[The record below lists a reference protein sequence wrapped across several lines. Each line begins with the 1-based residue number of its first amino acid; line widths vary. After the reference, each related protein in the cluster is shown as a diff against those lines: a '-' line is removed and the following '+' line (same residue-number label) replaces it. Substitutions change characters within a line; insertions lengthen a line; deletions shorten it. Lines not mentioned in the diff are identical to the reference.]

1 MTRFLF
7 LLLVPLIP
15 LLQIR
20 FEAALGGRA
29 LREGRIY
36 LRTASEVRRLAPGF
50 EDLMAD
56 LYWLRTVQYF
66 GAQRAFAP
74 DPHYEL
80 LRPLIDIT
88 TGLDPRFDLAYRY
101 GAVFLSENRPL
112 GAGKPAEGI
121 EVLEAGVRHIPHSW
135 RLRWDLGSF
144 WFVFM
149 KDSKQAAEVLVEASK
164 LPGAPFWLESL
175 AGRFLMGDDRN
186 AARAI
191 WRRQYETGEGVMREN
206 AAYHLQVIDAQDTRD
221 SLKALVDRF
230 REARGRHP
238 RELSELVA
246 AGLAREIPRDP
257 SGAVFAY
264 DPEAGRVSIARE
276 SRLWR
281 SKYE

>member
-7 LLLVPLIP
+7 LLLLPLVPVVQLR
-15 LLQIR
+15 L
-20 FEAALGGRA
+20 EAAAGTTAVG
-29 LREGRIY
+29 EGRIY
-36 LRTASEVRRLAPGF
+36 LTTAREVRRFAPGF

-66 GAQRAFAP
+66 GAQRGFAP

-88 TGLDPRFDLAYRY
+88 TGLDPRFELAYRY
-101 GAVFLSENRPL
+101 GAVFLSETRPL

-121 EVLEAGVRHIPHSW
+121 EVLEQGARQLPNSW

-144 WFVFM
+144 WFIFM
-149 KDSKQAAEVLVEASK
+149 KSPKNAAEVLVDASK
-164 LPGAPFWLESL
+164 IPGAPYWLETL

-191 WRRQYETGEGVMREN
+191 WHRQYETGAGLMREN
-206 AAYHLQVIDAQDTRD
+206 AAYHLQVLDALDARD
-221 SLKALVDRF
+221 ALNAQVDAF
-230 REARGRHP
+230 RESHQRSP
-238 RELSELVA
+238 RDLQELVS
-246 AGLAREIPRDP
+246 AGALREIPVDP
-257 SGAVFAY
+257 SGTAFAY
-264 DPEAGRVSIARE
+264 DPETGKVAIARK

-281 SKYE
+281 LKYE